1 MAMENIQHVVVLM
14 LENRSFDHF
23 LGDLSLGGKRT
34 DVDGLSK
41 GLGNPSPFGG
51 MVPIKAVTKERF
63 ITDGGHAFT
72 DVQEQLQAANGI
84 PNQGFVRNYA
94 KQFNTEKEAKK
105 FAHEIMH
112 YQTAKTVPVHYLL
125 ADEYA
130 LSDTWFCSVPSETWP
145 NRIFAAA
152 ATTNGRLKNGL
163 PLYELETIYS
173 RLQEKGLTWAVYNDQ
188 LPNVVNIKHMAAEFV
203 RSRHKPASRFRSMAQ
218 FESDCAQGKLPAY
231 SFIEPVY
238 FFSGA
243 NDDHPP
249 HDISK
254 GQALIAQVYLA
265 IRRNEAL
272 WKKTVLLITDDEHGG
287 FYDHVPPP
295 QGPSIPAPASRRKP
309 DFGFDFHQLGPR
321 VPMLLVSPWTSR
333 RKVFRSGD
341 DEFFDHTSI
350 IRSVSM
356 RFGLKGLTARDRGAK
371 DFWSALDLQQPRTDD
386 AGTFR
391 KIEAAYGRL
400 KPVGLEAVEEHEAV
414 GLSGQQVA
422 ALISTR
428 GRDRTLEAAGDVHSE
443 FQLSMEQLA
452 DEIAANA
459 QTLKKEV

>member
-1 MAMENIQHVVVLM
+1 MATGDIQHVVVLM

-34 DVDGLSK
+34 DVNGLSK
-41 GLGNPSPFGG
+41 GLSNPGAFGG
-51 MVPIKAVTKERF
+51 TVPIKAVTNERF
-63 ITDGGHAFT
+63 ITDGGHTFS
-72 DVQEQLQAANGI
+72 DVQDQLKAENGI

-94 KQFNTEKEAKK
+94 KQFKTEREAKK
-105 FAHEIMH
+105 YAHEIMH

-130 LSDTWFCSVPSETWP
+130 ISDTWFCSVPSETWP
-145 NRIFAAA
+145 NRIFTAA

-173 RLQEKGLTWAVYNDQ
+173 RLADKGLTWAVYNDQ
-188 LPNVVNIKHMAAEFV
+188 LPNVINIEHMAGEFV
-203 RSRHKPASRFRSMAQ
+203 RSRHKPASRFRSMVQ

-287 FYDHVPPP
+287 FYDHVPTP
-295 QGPSIPAPASRRKP
+295 QGAWIPAPATTRKP
-309 DFGFDFHQLGPR
+309 DFDFDFHQLGPR
-321 VPMLLVSPWTSR
+321 VPMILVSPWTAKRS
-333 RKVFRSGD
+333 VFRSGPN
-341 DEFFDHTSI
+341 EYFDHTSI
-350 IRSVSM
+350 IRSVAL
-356 RFGLKGLTARDRGAK
+356 RFGLKPLTARDKGAK
-371 DFWSALDLQQPRTDD
+371 DFWSALTEKQPRTDD
-386 AGTFR
+386 TATFK
-391 KIEAAYGRL
+391 KIEALYAQL
-400 KPVGLEAVEEHEAV
+400 KPIGLESVEEGEAV

-422 ALISTR
+422 ALISTK
-428 GRDRTLEAAGDVHSE
+428 GRERSLEAVGEVYSE

-459 QTLKKEV
+459 QTLRKE